1 MENSP
6 ENTEKLIRYLDG
18 ELTGSEL
25 AEFEKLAAG
34 DNAVRDEL
42 ENLGLARDAVES
54 YGLKRQVAGVHKEMM
69 EEMSN
74 GGKEA
79 TVRKMYPAIRTLLR
93 IAAGLFIAF
102 LSFGIYQYATV
113 SSSDLYSDNYQPYKL
128 SIARGG
134 GNVPELEK
142 DYISGDFKAAIT
154 AFEKLDR
161 PAPKD
166 YLLGGQAYMQT
177 QQAPKAIAAFGQI
190 IADNSADNIYKDD
203 AEYYLAESYLEN
215 NEPLKAK
222 PLFEKIYA
230 DKDHLYHDRVS
241 YWTMMKLRILAL
253 KSPGK

>member
-6 ENTEKLIRYLDG
+6 EHTEKIIQYLDG

-25 AEFEKLAAG
+25 AEFEKLVAA

-42 ENLGLARDAVES
+42 DNLDLAREAVQS
-54 YGLKRQVAGVHKEMM
+54 YGLRQQVAGMHQEMM
-69 EEMSN
+69 EELRS
-74 GGKEA
+74 GRTEA
-79 TVRKMYPAIRTLLR
+79 PVRKMYPVVRLTLR

-113 SSSDLYSDNYQPYKL
+113 SSSNLYNDNNQPYKL
-128 SIARGG
+128 SVARGESK
-134 GNVPELEK
+134 VSELEK
-142 DYISGDFKAAIT
+142 DYISGDYKAAVA
-154 AFEKLDR
+154 AFEKLGR
-161 PAPKD
+161 PTLKD

-177 QQAPKAIAAFGQI
+177 LQAPKAIAAFDQI
-190 IADNSADNIYKDD
+190 IADNSTGNIYKDD

-222 PLFEKIYA
+222 PLFEKIYS

-253 KSPGK
+253 KAPKK